1 MAMGVV
7 RAAVCVLLAA
17 AWASAD
23 DDGYH
28 PFSSFGPTP
37 TMNDSASHPFSNFGK
52 DIPGYKAPSIIKDKS
67 NGMPNMA
74 AHPLAA
80 DPPALVPFTL
90 TGEAAKAD
98 GSKEGEGADEKE
110 EVLTDSDRRPVD
122 EDGKPVDVEREDAQ
136 ANFHTLVE
144 AFVAK
149 NKDKDCWPVHDAKRA
164 LCLTYLST
172 DSARLRKV
180 MAGVYSGVVVLRDT
194 TKGAN
199 VVTRFTVDFT
209 GEEWSVLLVQMLGHK
224 DALFHRGVVKP
235 EDITKRH
242 AAGTIEVTV
251 TPPDAKH

>member
-1 MAMGVV
+1 MAMGVM
-7 RAAVCVLLAA
+7 RAAACILLAA

-28 PFSSFGPTP
+28 PFSSFGKSPT
-37 TMNDSASHPFSNFGK
+37 TQDAASHPFSNFGK
-52 DIPGYKAPSIIKDKS
+52 DIPGYKAPSIGKEKPT
-67 NGMPNMA
+67 GMPDMT
-74 AHPLAA
+74 AHPLALPSTTLEPITAPA
-80 DPPALVPFTL
+80 D
-90 TGEAAKAD
+90 AAAED
-98 GSKEGEGADEKE
+98 KE
-110 EVLTDSDRRPVD
+110 EVLTDSDRKPVD

-136 ANFHTLVE
+136 SNFHTLVE

-149 NKDKDCWPVHDAKRA
+149 NQENGCWPVHDAKRA

-180 MAGVYSGVVVLRDT
+180 MAGVYSGVVVLRD
-194 TKGAN
+194 KSKSAN

-235 EDITKRH
+235 EDIPKRP
-242 AAGTIEVTV
+242 AGGTIEVSV